1 MGFFDLS
8 IPYNE
13 PPRSGG
19 KEIAGGKTLRLK
31 LATKA
36 MELGYVGIA
45 HNRSIKG
52 VMSDKDSCTI
62 PLLTLGSL
70 IKVAPRLASS
80 VGFHRDLLGVPRA
93 TPFRQYTRLTV
104 HVESNAQCQ
113 SLNSGN
119 PILKSYDIIAVR
131 PMNQN
136 AFDYSCEKAEVDLI
150 SIDFSDK
157 MLFRLKHPM
166 VKAAIQRG
174 IYFEIKYSDL
184 LMDAQTRRQVISNAK
199 LLVDWTRG
207 KNLIIS
213 SGAPS
218 VTELR
223 GPNDVINLMCLLGL
237 STERARAA
245 ISKNCRN
252 MIAKVLKKKRFHK
265 EAVRVELLSSGD
277 TFSLEQPL
285 SEDCMKWDPLSSGE
299 GDMLLD
305 DLAKAFDATNAVA
318 HKSSKA
324 IDFTSVLDGLPTHGF
339 RVKDIVGTEPLTQS
353 PAAKVIDAPVHSNQ
367 VSELRM
373 AVAASSDDNLGEI
386 ETISQIDM
394 QISEDDSKVE
404 PTTNVLK
411 EEAFA
416 LRKCSASHGQGIL
429 LQNQTAASFT
439 LIRCT
444 KSDAASDVSMH
455 IESTSEG
462 GSMSPSK
469 SDHGIPQSPVEVI
482 NMGKIA
488 FDVEASV
495 NENSKERATTGPAS
509 LDEMHITEPGHH
521 ASIDDEQHIAESEH
535 NTSIADEMKIDCSSE
550 ANHDEYMEVTL
561 EDQKHET
568 GDSNIN
574 LPNLSSETTD
584 LLSKS
589 GKPLSPEAVVQD
601 HDEASRLE
609 SNETKIEE
617 EPSVPYHNTIEITM
631 EDKKVEELTIEDEK
645 EGKTETE
652 TIHQGQVQSS
662 ENNNDTK
669 SGKTQAKRSRV
680 RLQPFKPFL
689 LQSRFKRI
697 SKKRKHRRA

>member
-8 IPYNE
+8 LPYNE

-36 MELGYVGIA
+36 LELGYVGIA

-52 VMSDKDSCTI
+52 VMSEKDCCTI

-70 IKVAPRLASS
+70 IKFAPRLASS
-80 VGFHRDLLGVPRA
+80 VEFHRDLLGVPRA
-93 TPFRQYTRLTV
+93 TPFRQYTRLTI

-113 SLNSGN
+113 GLNSGN
-119 PILKSYDIIAVR
+119 PILKSYDIVAVR

-136 AFDYSCEKAEVDLI
+136 AFDYACEKAEVDII

-157 MLFRLKHPM
+157 MPFRLKHPM

-199 LLVDWTRG
+199 LLVDWTKG

-223 GPNDVINLMCLLGL
+223 GPNDVINLMSLLGL

-252 MIAKVLKKKRFHK
+252 MIAKVLKKKRFQK

-277 TFSLEQPL
+277 TFSLEKSL

-305 DLAKAFDATNAVA
+305 DLAKAFDAASAVA
-318 HKSSKA
+318 KKSSKA

-339 RVKDIVGTEPLTQS
+339 QVKDIVGAVPLTQP
-353 PAAKVIDAPVHSNQ
+353 PADKIVDAPVHSNDQ

-373 AVAASSDDNLGEI
+373 ADSASSDDNIRES
-386 ETISQIDM
+386 ETVSQVNMLISG
-394 QISEDDSKVE
+394 DDNKME
-404 PTTNVLK
+404 PTTIVP
-411 EEAFA
+411 
-416 LRKCSASHGQGIL
+416 LRKCSTSQGQGIL
-429 LQNQTAASFT
+429 VQNKSAASLT
-439 LIRCT
+439 LTRCT
-444 KSDAASDVSMH
+444 KSDAASDVRLH
-455 IESTSEG
+455 IEATSEN

-469 SDHGIPQSPVEVI
+469 SGLGIVQSPVENL
-482 NMGKIA
+482 NMETIA
-488 FDVEASV
+488 VDEDI
-495 NENSKERATTGPAS
+495 KEGATTGHVS
-509 LDEMHITEPGHH
+509 NDENHTAKPGHH
-521 ASIDDEQHIAESEH
+521 ASTDDD
-535 NTSIADEMKIDCSSE
+535 NEMKIDCSSE
-550 ANHDEYMEVTL
+550 ANHNEYMEVTM

-584 LLSKS
+584 LLRKS
-589 GKPLSPEAVVQD
+589 GESLSPEAVGKD
-601 HDEASRLE
+601 HDQVSSLE
-609 SNETKIEE
+609 SNETELKE
-617 EPSVPYHNTIEITM
+617 EPSVPYRNTFEITM
-631 EDKKVEELTIEDEK
+631 EEKKVEEITMEK
-645 EGKTETE
+645 EGNTETE
-652 TIHQGQVQSS
+652 TNNQAHAQSS
-662 ENNNDTK
+662 ERNNDTK
-669 SGKTQAKRSRV
+669 SGKTQVKKSRV
-680 RLQPFKPFL
+680 RVSRLRPFKPFL
-689 LQSRFKRI
+689 LQSSFKRI
-697 SKKRKHRRA
+697 SKRRKHRRA

>member
-80 VGFHRDLLGVPRA
+80 VGFHRDLLGVPRT

-136 AFDYSCEKAEVDLI
+136 AFDYACEKAEVDLI
-150 SIDFSDK
+150 SIDFTDK

-174 IYFEIKYSDL
+174 IYFEIKYSDI

-223 GPNDVINLMCLLGL
+223 GPNDVINLMFLLGL
-237 STERARAA
+237 SAERARAA

-265 EAVRVELLSSGD
+265 EAVRVELLSAGD

-285 SEDCMKWDPLSSGE
+285 SGDCMKWDPLSSGE

-305 DLAKAFDATNAVA
+305 DLAKAFDATNVGAP
-318 HKSSKA
+318 KSSKA
-324 IDFTSVLDGLPTHGF
+324 IDFTSVLDDLPKHGF
-339 RVKDIVGTEPLTQS
+339 RVKDIVGTESVTQP
-353 PAAKVIDAPVHSNQ
+353 PAAKVIDTQVHSSNQ

-373 AVAASSDDNLGEI
+373 ATASSDDNLRET

-394 QISEDDSKVE
+394 LMSEDDNKVE

-429 LQNQTAASFT
+429 VQNQTATSFT
-439 LIRCT
+439 LTRCT
-444 KSDAASDVSMH
+444 KSDAASDVSIN

-482 NMGKIA
+482 NMGNAA
-488 FDVEASV
+488 FDEEASV
-495 NENSKERATTGPAS
+495 DENSKERATTGHAS
-509 LDEMHITEPGHH
+509 NDEMHITESGHH
-521 ASIDDEQHIAESEH
+521 ASIDDEKHIPEPEH
-535 NTSIADEMKIDCSSE
+535 FTSIADEMKIDCSSE
-550 ANHDEYMEVTL
+550 ANHDEYMEVTV

-568 GDSNIN
+568 GDSKII

-584 LLSKS
+584 LLSES
-589 GKPLSPEAVVQD
+589 GKSLSPDAVVQD

-609 SNETKIEE
+609 SNETKLEE
-617 EPSVPYHNTIEITM
+617 EASVPNHNTFEITM
-631 EDKKVEELTIEDEK
+631 EDNKVEELTIEDEK
-645 EGKTETE
+645 VEKTETE
-652 TIHQGQVQSS
+652 ASHQAQVQSS

-680 RLQPFKPFL
+680 RLPQLRPFKPFL

-697 SKKRKHRRA
+697 SKKRKH

>member
-80 VGFHRDLLGVPRA
+80 VGFHRDLLGVPRT

-136 AFDYSCEKAEVDLI
+136 AFDYACEKAEVDLI
-150 SIDFSDK
+150 SIDFTDK

-174 IYFEIKYSDL
+174 IYFEIKYSDI

-223 GPNDVINLMCLLGL
+223 GPNDVINLMFLLGL
-237 STERARAA
+237 SAERARAA

-265 EAVRVELLSSGD
+265 EAVRVELLSAGD

-285 SEDCMKWDPLSSGE
+285 SEDCMKWDRLSSGE

-305 DLAKAFDATNAVA
+305 DLAKAFDATNVVA

-324 IDFTSVLDGLPTHGF
+324 IDFTSVLDGLPKHGF
-339 RVKDIVGTEPLTQS
+339 RVKDIVGTESVTQPS
-353 PAAKVIDAPVHSNQ
+353 AAKVIDTQVHSSNQ

-373 AVAASSDDNLGEI
+373 ATASSDDNLREI

-394 QISEDDSKVE
+394 LMSEDDNKVE

-429 LQNQTAASFT
+429 VQNQTATPFT
-439 LIRCT
+439 LTRCT
-444 KSDAASDVSMH
+444 KSEAASDVSMN

-469 SDHGIPQSPVEVI
+469 SDHGIPQSPVEVN
-482 NMGKIA
+482 NMGNAA
-488 FDVEASV
+488 FEEEASV
-495 NENSKERATTGPAS
+495 DENSKERATTGHAS
-509 LDEMHITEPGHH
+509 NDEMHITESGHH
-521 ASIDDEQHIAESEH
+521 ASIDDEKHIPEPEH
-535 NTSIADEMKIDCSSE
+535 LTSIADEMKIDCSSE
-550 ANHDEYMEVTL
+550 ANHDEYMEVTM
-561 EDQKHET
+561 EDQMHET
-568 GDSNIN
+568 
-574 LPNLSSETTD
+574 
-584 LLSKS
+584 
-589 GKPLSPEAVVQD
+589 VQM
-601 HDEASRLE
+601 RLCKTM
-609 SNETKIEE
+609 TK
-617 EPSVPYHNTIEITM
+617 
-631 EDKKVEELTIEDEK
+631 
-645 EGKTETE
+645 
-652 TIHQGQVQSS
+652 HQ
-662 ENNNDTK
+662 D
-669 SGKTQAKRSRV
+669 
-680 RLQPFKPFL
+680 
-689 LQSRFKRI
+689 
-697 SKKRKHRRA
+697 

>member
-19 KEIAGGKTLRLK
+19 KEVAGGKALRLK

-93 TPFRQYTRLTV
+93 TPFRQYTGLTV

-136 AFDYSCEKAEVDLI
+136 AFDYACEKAEVDMI
-150 SIDFSDK
+150 SIDFTDK

-174 IYFEIKYSDL
+174 IYFEIKYSDF

-218 VTELR
+218 VTEIR
-223 GPNDVINLMCLLGL
+223 GPNDVINLMSLLGL
-237 STERARAA
+237 SPERARAA

-277 TFSLEQPL
+277 TFSLDQPL
-285 SEDCMKWDPLSSGE
+285 SGDCMKWDPLSSGE

-305 DLAKAFDATNAVA
+305 DLAKAFDATNVVA

-324 IDFTSVLDGLPTHGF
+324 IDFASVLDGLPTHGF
-339 RVKDIVGTEPLTQS
+339 RVGDIVGTEPLTQP
-353 PAAKVIDAPVHSNQ
+353 PAAMVIDAQVHSNQ
-367 VSELRM
+367 VSEVPI
-373 AVAASSDDNLGEI
+373 AVAASSDDNPQEI

-394 QISEDDSKVE
+394 HMSEDDSKLE
-404 PTTNVLK
+404 PTTDVRRK
-411 EEAFA
+411 EAIT
-416 LRKCSASHGQGIL
+416 LRKCSASHGQGVL
-429 LQNQTAASFT
+429 VKNHTAASFT
-439 LIRCT
+439 LIKCT
-444 KSDAASDVSMH
+444 KSDAASDVSMN

-469 SDHGIPQSPVEVI
+469 SDHGISQSPVKVI
-482 NMGKIA
+482 NMGKTA
-488 FDVEASV
+488 FDEVSV
-495 NENSKERATTGPAS
+495 DENNKQRVNTGHTS
-509 LDEMHITEPGHH
+509 NDEMHITEPGHH
-521 ASIDDEQHIAESEH
+521 ASIDEEKHIAEPKQH
-535 NTSIADEMKIDCSSE
+535 TSIADEMKID
-550 ANHDEYMEVTL
+550 YMEVTV
-561 EDQKHET
+561 EDQTHET

-584 LLSKS
+584 LLRES
-589 GKPLSPEAVVQD
+589 GKSLSPEAVGQE
-601 HDEASRLE
+601 HDQVSRLE
-609 SNETKIEE
+609 SKETELEE
-617 EPSVPYHNTIEITM
+617 EEASVPYDNPFERTM
-631 EDKKVEELTIEDEK
+631 EEKKVEESTIEDNK
-645 EGKTETE
+645 EVKTETE
-652 TIHQGQVQSS
+652 TNDQSQVQSS
-662 ENNNDTK
+662 GSNNDTI

-680 RLQPFKPFL
+680 RLPQLVPFKPFL

-697 SKKRKHRRA
+697 SRKRKHGRA